1 MARRT
6 PTFVCQNCGVTS
18 ARWQGK
24 CEGCGEWN
32 TLVEEGAAAPGPMP
46 GRAPRKGRAFS
57 LEPLAGETHEAPRL
71 PSGIAEFDRVTGGGF
86 VHGSVLLVGGDP
98 GIGKSTLLI
107 QTAAAVARAGQRAVY
122 ISGEEAVA
130 QVRLRAERL
139 GLSAAPVE
147 LAAETS
153 VEDIIATMSEGK
165 PPRLIV
171 IDSIQTMWTDVVES
185 APGTVTQVRGSAQT
199 LIRFAKRSGAAIIL
213 VGHVTKDGQIAGPR
227 VVEHMVDAV
236 LSFEGDGAHQ
246 FRILRA
252 VKNRFGPTDEIGVFE
267 MTGAGLREVPNP
279 SELFL
284 SERDLGS
291 PGTVVFAGI
300 EGTRPL
306 LVEIQALVAPT
317 SLGTPRRSVVGWD
330 GSRLSMVLAVL
341 EAHCGVKLGGYDVYL
356 NVAGGL
362 RIQEPA
368 ADLAAAAALVSSLAN
383 APLPTDA
390 VYFGEI
396 SLSGA
401 VRPVAQS
408 SARLKE
414 AAKLGFGRAILPE
427 TARGAIGG
435 DAGLSLNTV
444 GGLSSLV
451 ADIAARGSP
460 RGNKEAPRDATP
472 VEKNATP
479 ARFRRREG

>member
-1 MARRT
+1 MSRRSLS
-6 PTFVCQNCGVTS
+6 FVCQNCGAAFS
-18 ARWQGK
+18 RWQGK
-24 CEGCGEWN
+24 CEACGGWN
-32 TLVEEGAAAPGPMP
+32 TLSEEGAERPAGP
-46 GRAPRKGRAFS
+46 GRKVGKGRLFA
-57 LEPLAGETHEAPRL
+57 LEPLAGESHEAPRL
-71 PSGIAEFDRVTGGGF
+71 PSGLAEFDRVTGGGL
-86 VHGSVLLVGGDP
+86 VRGSVLLMAGDP

-107 QTAAAVARAGQRAVY
+107 QAAAAFAHAGHRAVY

-139 GLSAAPVE
+139 GLGDAAVE

-153 VEDIIATMSEGK
+153 VEDIIATLSQGK
-165 PPRLIV
+165 VPRLIV
-171 IDSIQTMWTDVVES
+171 IDSIQTMWTDAVES
-185 APGTVTQVRGSAQT
+185 APGTVTQVRGAAQT

-236 LSFEGDGAHQ
+236 LSFEGEGSHQ

-267 MTGAGLREVPNP
+267 MTGAGLREVANP

-291 PGTVVFAGI
+291 PGTAVFAGI

-306 LVEIQALVAPT
+306 LVEIQALVVPT
-317 SLGTPRRSVVGWD
+317 SLGTPRRAVVGWD
-330 GSRLSMVLAVL
+330 PSRLSVVLAVL
-341 EAHCGVKLGGYDVYL
+341 EAHCGVKLGGHDVYL

-383 APLPTDA
+383 APLPADA
-390 VYFGEI
+390 VYFGEV

-401 VRPVAQS
+401 IRPVAQCP
-408 SARLKE
+408 ARLKE
-414 AAKLGFGRAILPE
+414 AAKLGFTRAIVPDAARAE
-427 TARGAIGG
+427 TAEP
-435 DAGLSLNTV
+435 GLKITDVASLAN
-444 GGLSSLV
+444 LV
-451 ADIAARGSP
+451 ADIAARGRKGGNI
-460 RGNKEAPRDATP
+460 RGQ
-472 VEKNATP
+472 
-479 ARFRRREG
+479 EG